1 MIHRSPV
8 RFCRAGLFCVWRF
21 CGDRLA
27 SSRASSLP
35 QFDRVPSDKMQI
47 PVGAS
52 LLAKAICQTPV

>member
-8 RFCRAGLFCVWRF
+8 RFAGRGFFVSGGF
-21 CGDRLA
+21 VVAGLA

-35 QFDRVPSDKMQI
+35 QFDRVPSDEMQI
-47 PVGAS
+47 SVGAS